1 MDWKFVLGAAPS
13 ELTTGPNRLFIG
25 SFEYGIEER
34 DPVYE
39 IDLLTRPKQAR
50 LNTRKSQLLDI
61 LQREEL
67 KSLK

>member
-13 ELTTGPNRLFIG
+13 ELTTGPNRLQNP
-25 SFEYGIEER
+25 FEYGIEER

-39 IDLLTRPKQAR
+39 ISLLTRPKQAR